1 MRFGFAASSRYA
13 AGGVLNLKT
22 TTWVAVFLAVLTW
35 SAIQPADRLTW
46 WMEVVPALLGFVIL
60 LATRN
65 RFPLTQLV
73 YVQEPMDNV
82 YVGIVPQ
89 SAAFSG
95 LGDLEAQLGEELKEK
110 LGALG
115 KEFGL
120 PSESLHILRG
130 SPAHEIHRF
139 AKEHASQLIVIGTHG
154 QRGLQLLLGS
164 TANSVLH
171 GARCDVLSVRIG
183 AAR

>member
-1 MRFGFAASSRYA
+1 MATYQKI
-13 AGGVLNLKT
+13 L
-22 TTWVAVFLAVLTW
+22 VAVDLSTESDLVLRK
-35 SAIQPADRLTW
+35 A
-46 WMEVVPALLGFVIL
+46 
-60 LATRN
+60 
-65 RFPLTQLV
+65 QLVAGQDVDMHVV

-110 LGALG
+110 LTILG
-115 KEFGL
+115 EKFKL
-120 PSESLHILRG
+120 PADRLHILHG

-139 AKEHASQLIVIGTHG
+139 AKDNGSQLIVIGTHG
-154 QRGLQLLLGS
+154 QKGLQLLLGS

-171 GARCDVLSVRIG
+171 GAGCDVLSVRIG
-183 AAR
+183 AKL

>member
-1 MRFGFAASSRYA
+1 MATYQRI
-13 AGGVLNLKT
+13 L
-22 TTWVAVFLAVLTW
+22 VAVDLSSE
-35 SAIQPADRLTW
+35 SALVVQKAQLIAGPNADIH
-46 WMEVVPALLGFVIL
+46 V
-60 LATRN
+60 
-65 RFPLTQLV
+65 V

-110 LGALG
+110 LAVLG
-115 KEFGL
+115 ESFKL
-120 PSESLHILRG
+120 PSDHLHILHG

-139 AKEHASQLIVIGTHG
+139 AKDNKSQLIVIGTHG
-154 QRGLQLLLGS
+154 QKGFQLLLGS

-171 GARCDVLSVRIG
+171 GAVCDVLSVRIG
-183 AAR
+183 ATL